1 EDEIKE
7 AVIKAINP
15 ALSLRSYLEGK
26 VDLTLAKLRR
36 IMRSHYQE
44 RTATE
49 LYHQLSSTVQQP
61 KEKPQEFLIRLLDLK
76 QKILFA
82 SQETDSDLKYDPTLV
97 HGMFVH
103 SFSLGL
109 QSENIKIEM
118 KPYLE
123 KKFISD
129 EELFEKLNVCFSD
142 ELERSQ
148 KFGSQLTPK
157 VNAVQKGGDKQ
168 ETKNNGVEEGL
179 MKELRELK
187 AEVAAVK
194 ERVRAPLRAQTP
206 LTQQPMRQPPLCR
219 TCQQSGNGWPCNH
232 CFRTV
237 HKPVCMAIQEL
248 EKQKAAG
255 DDGDDLNTT
264 FPCHLTPRQQLG
276 LTKIVGRRCV
286 VKCLIQGKEVEA
298 LWDTGSQVCVVSRKW
313 QQTHL
318 PLEVLRNVEELLGAG
333 EELNLEAMNG
343 TNIPF
348 DGWIEVGFKLAGDDT
363 TAHELTVPVL
373 VGQKEQEYPIIGFNV
388 IEEVLAQHGGN
399 HQAASNI
406 IQSFPSIHHTRVDGW
421 EPPVDLSQ
429 LEDNEQLIVHEMLRQ
444 EAGAFARNDDEVGCV
459 ENLVLDLQLKD
470 N

>member
-1 EDEIKE
+1 MGQGVTRQENQSRYVQCGKQSTDHVPLNRCGACKINRYYSKE
-7 AVIKAINP
+7 CQV
-15 ALSLRSYLEGK
+15 
-26 VDLTLAKLRR
+26 
-36 IMRSHYQE
+36 
-44 RTATE
+44 
-49 LYHQLSSTVQQP
+49 
-61 KEKPQEFLIRLLDLK
+61 
-76 QKILFA
+76 
-82 SQETDSDLKYDPTLV
+82 KY
-97 HGMFVH
+97 
-103 SFSLGL
+103 
-109 QSENIKIEM
+109 
-118 KPYLE
+118 
-123 KKFISD
+123 
-129 EELFEKLNVCFSD
+129 
-142 ELERSQ
+142 
-148 KFGSQLTPK
+148 
-157 VNAVQKGGDKQ
+157 
-168 ETKNNGVEEGL
+168 
-179 MKELRELK
+179 
-187 AEVAAVK
+187 
-194 ERVRAPLRAQTP
+194 
-206 LTQQPMRQPPLCR
+206 
-219 TCQQSGNGWPCNH
+219 
-232 CFRTV
+232 RTV

-406 IQSFPSIHHTRVDGW
+406 IQQSFPSIHHTSKNNLSYSPIVQSAVHKRNATLYVKISPPSTAIDHNQLALDESTKRANYFVLHNPRQFFVDDKPLRSSPGRVAN
-421 EPPVDLSQ
+421 VTHSNHQ
-429 LEDNEQLIVHEMLRQ
+429 IN
-444 EAGAFARNDDEVGCV
+444 
-459 ENLVLDLQLKD
+459 
-470 N
+470 